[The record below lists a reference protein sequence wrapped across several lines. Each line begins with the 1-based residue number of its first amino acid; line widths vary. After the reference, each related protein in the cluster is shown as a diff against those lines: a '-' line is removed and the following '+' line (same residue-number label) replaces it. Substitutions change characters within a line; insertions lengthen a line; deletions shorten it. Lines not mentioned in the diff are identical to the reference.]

1 MFQVLKKEQ
10 SSTEPS
16 PSKIYS
22 PLFGISNA
30 YFLTQPPP
38 LKTIIENSSKSDETK
53 SSFSSNPSS
62 PAIPDQIIKDIPSW
76 LSQVGGI
83 MYSYADFGL
92 CRVL

>member
-10 SSTEPS
+10 SSNEPS

-62 PAIPDQIIKDIPSW
+62 PAIPDQIIKDIPSL

-83 MYSYADFGL
+83 IYSYADFGL